1 MRKLKRFF
9 MVLRRSGLL
18 NMFLGFLACFFA
30 AGFVMFLIE
39 PQVKSYGDGLW
50 FCFVSTTTI
59 GYGDISAVT
68 TAGRIIIVFITI
80 YAIIVTAMIPGVVV
94 GYYTEYLKAKEKD
107 TISTFLEK
115 LEHLPE
121 LSDDELKTISERVR
135 EFNKNR

>member
-1 MRKLKRFF
+1 M
-9 MVLRRSGLL
+9 
-18 NMFLGFLACFFA
+18 NMFMGFLACYFI
-30 AGFVMFLIE
+30 AGLVLFIIE

-50 FCFVSTTTI
+50 FCFVSATTI
-59 GYGDISAVT
+59 GYGDFTAVT
-68 TAGRIIIVFITI
+68 TIGRITIVFMTV
-80 YAIIVTAMIPGVVV
+80 YAVVVTAMIPGVVV

-121 LSDDELKTISERVR
+121 LSEDELQAISERVR